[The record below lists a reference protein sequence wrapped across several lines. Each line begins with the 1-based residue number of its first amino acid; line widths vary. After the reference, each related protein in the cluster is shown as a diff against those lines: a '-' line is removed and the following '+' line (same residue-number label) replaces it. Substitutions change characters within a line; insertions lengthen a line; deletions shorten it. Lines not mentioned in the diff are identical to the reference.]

1 MIVSETNPEWI
12 TLIVICPDPKVDDEP
27 EWLKPPESL
36 LSIKWVPFLGLSKN
50 GDTPQKH
57 YFYRGHVGYGIG
69 VIWGHMG
76 FLNSMASMVSSFNTG
91 GVGEAH
97 RRPVS
102 QVPRSPSGGAGLQSH
117 GPLGGDAERDP
128 TRCGD
133 DQQEVAMG
141 QVRSWKW
148 RCLVDLGPQNWIWM
162 WGNQWKLYEVIV
174 WS

>member
-12 TLIVICPDPKVDDEP
+12 ILIVICPDPKVDDKP
-27 EWLKPPESL
+27 AWLKPPDRVCYPS
-36 LSIKWVPFLGLSKN
+36 SGCPSWVCPKMIKN

-148 RCLVDLGPQNWIWM
+148 RCLVDLGPQN
-162 WGNQWKLYEVIV
+162 
-174 WS
+174 